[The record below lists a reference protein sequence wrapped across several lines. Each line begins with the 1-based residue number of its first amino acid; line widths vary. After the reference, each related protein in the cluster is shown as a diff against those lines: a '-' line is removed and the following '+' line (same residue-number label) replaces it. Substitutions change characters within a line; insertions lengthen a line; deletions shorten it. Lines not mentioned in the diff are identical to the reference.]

1 VPGRRE
7 RGGGTRFAFSSQLF
21 LLDTTRTRR
30 QGPERMPGAVFRPR
44 HFLRSMTAHHGDP
57 SRGSLPLLLGR
68 IVSDPRRT
76 SHLHGV
82 LGWYCHES
90 RNLLN
95 SLKMSIYLAKRI
107 GGVPAVGPW
116 AGVEA
121 RYGEVERYID
131 RLHRLCRP
139 VDLCPVRVPL
149 DLLIEEKR
157 EVWSRDLSACG
168 RGLELERPAEPAL
181 GSFDPSLLGAALDDL
196 VAWRVQHGVP
206 GSMLRVSWGVC
217 TRDAE
222 FDVRWSEAAGTG
234 PSPPCADRPLR
245 DPECGDALSLFSL
258 PFLSRIVT
266 LHGGTVESSEH
277 DGWQLRMRWPTD
289 TRTSRRD

>member
-1 VPGRRE
+1 MS
-7 RGGGTRFAFSSQLF
+7 GGGVFK
-21 LLDTTRTRR
+21 
-30 QGPERMPGAVFRPR
+30 PG
-44 HFLRSMTAHHGDP
+44 HFLRFMTAHDGDP

-95 SLKMSIYLAKRI
+95 SVKMSIYLAKRT
-107 GGVPAVGPW
+107 GGVPAEGPW
-116 AGVEA
+116 ADVEA

-139 VDLCPVRVPL
+139 LYLSPVRVPL
-149 DLLIEEKR
+149 DMLFEEKR
-157 EVWSRDLSACG
+157 EAWSRELSACG
-168 RGLELERPAEPAL
+168 RGLELERPAEPAV

-196 VAWRVQHGVP
+196 VAWRARRGAP
-206 GSMLRVSWGVC
+206 GCTLRVSWGVC
-217 TRDAE
+217 THDAV
-222 FDVRWSEAAGTG
+222 FDVRWLEVAGTA
-234 PSPPCADRPLR
+234 PSPPRADRPIS
-245 DPECGDALSLFSL
+245 DPECGDVLSLFSL
-258 PFLSRIVT
+258 PFLNRIVT